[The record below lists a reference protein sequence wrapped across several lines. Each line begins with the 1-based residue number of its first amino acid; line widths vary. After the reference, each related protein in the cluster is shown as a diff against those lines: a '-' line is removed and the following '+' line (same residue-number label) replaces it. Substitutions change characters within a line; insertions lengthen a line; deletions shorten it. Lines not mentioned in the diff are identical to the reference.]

1 MKTAMRGGLPIWLHA
16 LVKFLFSS
24 AFVAFAL
31 WKGALESPYGIAVLV
46 ALGFSWLGDL
56 LLVSQTSVFFLS
68 GLCSFLLAHLAF
80 GAAFLLKRIDFLWA
94 GGAIP
99 VVVIAGLGIGRW
111 LIPTVRAKTPK
122 MFWPVFAYMVA
133 ISAMVTLA
141 AGAAGSSRNFW
152 ILIGAVFFYGSDISV
167 AREKF
172 IEKSLAN
179 RAWGLPLYYAA
190 QFILAGTVVG

>member
-1 MKTAMRGGLPIWLHA
+1 MKPIWLHA
-16 LVKFLFSS
+16 LVKLLFSS

-31 WKGALESPYGIAVLV
+31 WKGALESPYGIVVLV

-56 LLVSQTSVFFLS
+56 FLVPQTSAFFLS
-68 GLCSFLLAHLAF
+68 GLFSFLLAHLAF
-80 GAAFLLKRIDFLWA
+80 GAAFLLKRIDLLWA
-94 GGAIP
+94 GSAIP
-99 VVVIAGLGIGRW
+99 VVVIVGLGIGRW
-111 LIPTVRAKTPK
+111 LIPSVRTKNPK
-122 MFWPVFAYMVA
+122 MFRPVLAYLVV
-133 ISAMVTLA
+133 ISTMVTLA

-152 ILIGAVFFYGSDISV
+152 ILIGAVAFYGSDISV

-179 RAWGLPLYYAA
+179 KAWGLPLYYAA